1 MPNIHS
7 KQYTVNSKKEASKSS
22 LRDAIIT
29 DIHAKK
35 IHPRPRWQYILLH
48 TVLWGSVIV
57 TLFLGSLAFSFVLME
72 YSLPER
78 VYARWMDMPNR
89 GFVAALPYLWWI
101 GMIFALTAGY
111 FIFSRTDRGYRLH
124 AAFIATILI
133 LWSMIWGTI
142 LYVTRAPHWG
152 ESQMRHFQPRYREFR
167 QWVAHMVP
175 RPEDGILALRV
186 SNIDN
191 TVISGHAPGGQL
203 WSVSLLCQDD
213 ICEYERDW
221 LRSGKPTL
229 FEGKI
234 ISQWAFEASRV
245 VPSPW
250 FWAKNL
256 RFIPKDIRG
265 NTSPKKA
272 E

>member
-1 MPNIHS
+1 MP
-7 KQYTVNSKKEASKSS
+7 KLSKSI
-22 LRDAIIT
+22 LA
-29 DIHAKK
+29 DIHAKN
-35 IHPRPRWQYILLH
+35 IQPRPRWQYILLH
-48 TVLWGSVIV
+48 ALLLGSAIV

-78 VYARWMDMPNR
+78 VYARWMDMPDL

-124 AAFIATILI
+124 AAWIAGILI
-133 LWSMIWGTI
+133 LWSIIWGGI
-142 LYVTRAPHWG
+142 FYVTRTPHWG
-152 ESQMRHFQPRYREFR
+152 ESQMQHFQPRYRAFR

-186 SNIDN
+186 LNIDN
-191 TVISGHAPGGQL
+191 TVISGHAPGGQP
-203 WSVSLLCQDD
+203 WSVSLICQDD
-213 ICEYERDW
+213 ICEQERDR
-221 LRSGKPTL
+221 LRPGKPTL

-234 ISQWAFEASRV
+234 ISEWIFEASRV
-245 VPSPW
+245 LPPPG
-250 FWAKNL
+250 FWAKNPRL
-256 RFIPKDIRG
+256 IPKDIRG
-265 NTSPKKA
+265 NTYAKKA